1 MDLRIDGKIALVTGA
16 SRGIGRATAQMLA
29 GEGADVVVGFR
40 QDSPGADETVSAIDR
55 LGRYAWPCRMDVTDP
70 DAVEQ
75 ALSELPEQARRLDM
89 LIHCAGEA
97 PVGRLSELTCA
108 EWNRVVD
115 VNLNGAFHLLHAA
128 QSLLR
133 EGGSVVMV
141 ASVAAQT
148 GVPHQ
153 AHYAA
158 AKAGLVNL
166 TKSAARELAPAI
178 RVNCVAPGM
187 TLTEMG
193 RQTATGLPPDY
204 AKTKLLLQRFAEPE
218 EIARCIVFLASP
230 ASSFITGATLDV
242 NGGRYLR

>member
-1 MDLRIDGKIALVTGA
+1 MLAAEGA
-16 SRGIGRATAQMLA
+16 EVIVGFNRNTAGAEKTATAI
-29 GEGADVVVGFR
+29 R
-40 QDSPGADETVSAIDR
+40 DR
-55 LGRYAWPCRMDVTDP
+55 GRRAWLCQMDVTNP
-70 DAVEQ
+70 DAVQ
-75 ALSELPEQARRLDM
+75 KAINGLPHEARRLDM

-97 PVGRLSELTCA
+97 PVGNLSELTCD
-108 EWNRVVD
+108 EWKRVVD
-115 VNLNGAFHLLHAA
+115 VNLNGAFNVLHAA
-128 QSLLR
+128 QSLLG

-204 AKTKLLLQRFAEPE
+204 AKTKLLLERFAEPE

-230 ASSFITGATLDV
+230 AASFITGATLDV

>member
-1 MDLRIDGKIALVTGA
+1 MDLRIDGRVALVTGA
-16 SRGIGRATAQMLA
+16 SRGIGAATARMLA
-29 GEGADVVVGFR
+29 AEGASVIVGFNQDEAGAKSTATAIR
-40 QDSPGADETVSAIDR
+40 Q
-55 LGRYAWPCRMDVTDP
+55 LGQLAWLCQMDVANP
-70 DAVEQ
+70 DAVQ
-75 ALSELPEQARRLDM
+75 RAIAGLPREARHLDM

-97 PVGRLSELTCA
+97 PVGKLSDLSCD
-108 EWNRVVD
+108 EWKRVVD
-115 VNLNGAFHLLHAA
+115 VNLNGAFNVLHAV
-128 QSLLR
+128 QSLLV

-166 TKSAARELAPAI
+166 TKSAARELAPTI

-193 RQTATGLPPDY
+193 RRTATGLPPDY

-218 EIARCIVFLASP
+218 EIARCIVFLSSP